1 TNTLSRQKPESNL
14 NSNNQTQVL
23 NLEKDQNSFNG
34 CNYGIYYRQ
43 IPYFIKTFTLS
54 NGYVL
59 MSIAEMNGYQTWI
72 LNNNTAQVDY
82 YGYLQLNGI
91 KFYIFSQLTPSFY
104 KQGTMIASEFSDID
118 KHNQYDIFFVTA
130 QPYYINVIQ
139 VIIGDTFQFETLLS
153 MTEYQCLN
161 SVYGQ
166 LYNDGQTIYLI
177 AVCEDFQIIS
187 FNTVTGKT
195 QKIIKINSIPNH
207 INSFEEIQLIGFG
220 DNEKAQDDNLYGL
233 GTKESPFTSSQRLIN
248 SETQSTTAIQ
258 IINPLGSVFLNEIKF
273 NNSNSDSVYNYIYIQ
288 SDIAIIQNC
297 TFSKSSYD
305 VSNQKAI
312 FKQQGGCARVKS
324 NNLQILNSQFSQSTS
339 YSGSFVQV
347 DPLSQILKI
356 SVNQSSFSE
365 GYSQSDGSCL
375 YVNSQNTKLDFQI
388 LNSNFTDIFSFSQD
402 SYTISIQSDQISLIS
417 SGNLLISSV
426 IAQNILGM
434 NNNSF
439 INMINSN
446 ATIQNLQVSQMQTS
460 KFTNQFDISKNLKD
474 FFSNAII
481 YTQNSNVSFI
491 QCNFTNLSG
500 NQNSMNPLL
509 IQSSSSLIRLQNSYT
524 FGCIFTQSLINMK
537 YGELIIQN
545 TTFQNIIQIQNQN
558 RIIQSNQQENQKQS
572 SSLIIMSNSS
582 LKIIQNTL
590 FQSIK
595 CLNNCYG
602 SSIYLSYTSFN
613 ISNTQFINSQSSF
626 GGAISIYGMN
636 QSDNFLIQSYFNNN
650 NATYNGGA
658 INLNFYQN
666 DVFQMQIT
674 ETQFLNN
681 KALTGNG
688 GAIYISSQGVNS
700 TQQKI
705 LIAQSQIRNNQAMMG
720 GGIYS
725 QGINPQLDS
734 LSSVSH
740 NQASYNGDN
749 QYSYPSELYL
759 TNQNTFNH
767 SFNQEKQIIVLNDF
781 KSGGVLPNFEFQLRD
796 QNQKP
801 YVLFNNEIISAY
813 FQISSLTKQKEFYS
827 IRGNQIVNM
836 DYKTNLFDFDG
847 LTLVGIPNSISFYEF
862 KSDSIHIFNN
872 QTQVYDL
879 DYSYL
884 IQVNFRNCQHG
895 EIIKK
900 YSNFLECQTCELG
913 KFSLDFTGCYPC
925 PNGGSCANGK
935 ISLQQGYWREKE
947 DSEEIIFCVNR
958 PENCVG
964 ESYGDLV
971 CQDSKQI
978 SKESDGVINW
988 MNLNSNMTQ
997 TQSPQIQIQ
1006 SPKQECLSVTD
1017 SVFTDYTVSQMEF
1030 VEELNKILISN
1041 QFQLLLAEPY
1051 TLQASK
1057 VIYLE
1062 EFNLLNRIKN
1072 TNYAVIVQ
1080 KKCQNFIIDIFT
1092 LSVVSSF
1099 NGCYHGVDNK
1109 LIPSFL
1115 KTFTLLNGQVF
1126 ISILEKSGF
1135 QTWLL
1140 NLNTQIA
1147 AFQGYLQFNGTVY
1160 NGQYADIDKHDNYDI
1175 LFVAASPYY
1184 INVIQIIK
1192 GNTLQYQTLQ
1202 SINYLSTGFTQV
1214 YQVVYNQTNYFVT
1227 AQSTTF
1233 KVAKDTIGGPRIID
1247 FSLPSYVKT
1256 YVNSFIQVKNC
1267 NYCFVTLIDDQIIHY
1282 QEIFQST
1289 RYSWIGLWYY
1299 FGLNLQ
1305 QISSYVEAYHEDQT
1319 DSVWVIFGL
1328 PLKIQK
1334 QQYLFQFFDIKY
1346 WIFKSLSS
1354 GNPTDDANKTCYAL
1368 YSHPNKKIVGLDVFA
1383 EYKCLF
1389 SIYGQ
1394 LYNNG
1399 ETIYLLAVC
1408 GDFQII
1414 SFNIVTGKTQ
1424 KVYQLKSVP
1433 NHINSFEEIQL
1444 IGFGDNESGHVYLY
1458 KFNKITGLFEFF
1470 IYFTSNKFNEE
1481 SLNLTYMPE
1490 TQSIWIQYRQHNTYF
1505 PIGYCLQNLESCL
1518 SCQMD
1523 FYFSTTEKQQSD
1535 NLYGLGTIDS
1545 PFTSSKSLI
1554 ELFHKASNINSQDN
1568 SIISIIN
1575 QDINKYSLIN
1585 FTSVEVYSSAF
1596 IQSLTNT
1603 YSNPIFILSPSNS
1616 QINIQKSSFQY
1627 NNLMGLVNSET
1638 QSTTAIQ
1645 IINPLGSV
1653 FLNDTFF
1660 QNSNSNSKYNY
1671 LYVQSDVAEIQ
1682 NCTFLKSSYDISNQ
1696 NAIFKQQGGCARIK
1710 SNNLRIINSQ
1720 FLQSTS
1726 YTGTFLYIDPLS
1738 QTLSMLVNCSSF
1750 SQGYSQ
1756 SDGSAFFI
1764 NSLNTNF
1771 DIQIL
1776 SSNFSDIYSYSEDS
1790 NTIFIQS
1797 DEISQISQGN
1807 LFISQV
1813 VIQNIL
1819 GMNNNSFVNII
1830 NSNAN
1835 IQNLNASQTQIS
1847 KFTSQ
1852 FDNTKTLKD
1861 FSFVSIVNTQNSN
1874 VKLNKCNFMN
1884 LAGVQKSKSPL
1895 LIQSANSFIKL
1906 LNTQTFGC
1914 IFTQSLINMQFGEL
1928 EIQNSTFSNI
1938 VQISDKNR
1946 FIQKS
1951 LQANQDQQI
1960 SLIVMTNSSL
1970 TINQDTI
1977 FDSIKCLNSCYGSS
1991 IYLSYTSFNISNTRF
2006 TNSQASFGGAI
2017 SIFGM
2022 TQNNNTLSQSYFQNN
2037 NASKSGGA
2045 IYLNLYQNDECQ
2057 FQINSTVVIN
2067 NKALTGYGGA
2077 FYISSLG
2084 KNSSLQKI
2092 LIAQSSV
2099 ISNQAMIG
2107 GGVYNQGINPQLDS
2121 LTSISNNQASYNG
2134 NNQYSYPSELYLTN
2148 QNSLNHSFNQE
2159 KQIIVLNDF
2168 KSGGILPCF
2177 EFQLRD
2183 QSQKPYIL
2191 FNSEIIEAYFQISN
2205 LTQFL
2210 VKAGQ
2215 KATPD
2220 KVNMNVPCVKI
2231 QNQMLTNYF
2240 QIISAASTFNLGSQ
2254 IGFMQVLSFFGQP
2267 IQTQI
2272 DYLDCVL
2279 KNYNRQIPL
2288 IYFKLVFSVF
2298 SFVAILVL
2306 YTIKESQV
2314 LNLQKCQK
2322 QVSKH
2327 SSPLIDQNN
2336 FNTNMVQTSSPN
2348 QAPLSSKQDTFSL
2361 IESVFSIQSINSL
2374 KQTSTINQ
2382 DPKKFK
2388 IKLQQENKNE

>member
-1 TNTLSRQKPESNL
+1 MKVLFTLVLNILSFLNTFINSQYCPEYKAEHMAWFNDDYKIINYLKIPKTNILLVNTILQSQSDQLNGIFSVVYYLDISLPQNNTIVAIKPDYTIVNMEYVEELNKILISNQYQILLAEPYTLQATNVIYLEAFILLKRVNGTNYIVITQPMCFNFLIDIFTLSIVS
-14 NSNNQTQVL
+14 
-23 NLEKDQNSFNG
+23 SFNG

-220 DNEKAQDDNLYGL
+220 DNEKAQVYLYRFNPKTGLFEFFINFTSNKFTEQSLNLSYLSNTQQLWIQYRQHNIYFPIGQCLQDIQTCLSCQMDFYFSASETQQDDNLYGL
-233 GTKESPFTSSQRLIN
+233 GTKESPFTSSQSIIQLILKIQKYYYFVNGIQQITANIYIDPKYQITFREELFNFSFSSSININIQSQDVTNQAQIKTSELLHFSSFQSIQLQNLLFNFDLSTDQEGVCGLAFQQINMSVLLSNITNYSQNNAINCYQIYTVNSTIILQDINIQNQNFSNLSQIILVQDTSKIIFNRVSITNCIFSDKFRILKQVNDVQVIINSFIIQQNKCNQSYNQSSQIVGQLFQASQYLADDLHIINNQFCNQLIFSTISSVNQLDFIFSFSNVEMRNNQFYTTASYLFFNAIYYFNLFPMHTFILQNIDIFNNTNYSIQSTNKQSYNTTFFIQLNKLSNITLSNITFKNHFEIALFSASQSQNVNIYNITCSNDKGFQRSYQSGQYAGCVYFSDNSQLDLNLFRAININSSDNSILSSINQESSKNTVINLLNVEVFNSNFIQSLTNTYSNPIFISSPSDSQIKIEKSSFYNNNLIGLIN

-827 IRGNQIVNM
+827 IRGNQII
-836 DYKTNLFDFDG
+836 FG
-847 LTLVGIPNSISFYEF
+847 QNSIVSYTRSSKYQCTQCKNSSLNIIKLVLIVLWLYFSISITIKNDKRNQLARILVHAFYKNHPYSLKKQQKLIHRNQKFQIYMKILTNYFQIISSASTFNLNVQIGFIQVLQFIGQPIQTQIDYLDCILKNYNHRIPLIYVKLIFSVFSFVAILVFYTNMNQAQR
-862 KSDSIHIFNN
+862 KQHIF
-872 QTQVYDL
+872 
-879 DYSYL
+879 S
-884 IQVNFRNCQHG
+884 IIRPK
-895 EIIKK
+895 EIIESPPFPETN
-900 YSNFLECQTCELG
+900 SNYQKNILFKQ
-913 KFSLDFTGCYPC
+913 
-925 PNGGSCANGK
+925 
-935 ISLQQGYWREKE
+935 R
-947 DSEEIIFCVNR
+947 
-958 PENCVG
+958 
-964 ESYGDLV
+964 
-971 CQDSKQI
+971 DSKQI

-1017 SVFTDYTVSQMEF
+1017 SVFSIQ
-1030 VEELNKILISN
+1030 LIN
-1041 QFQLLLAEPY
+1041 EP
-1051 TLQASK
+1051 
-1057 VIYLE
+1057 
-1062 EFNLLNRIKN
+1062 
-1072 TNYAVIVQ
+1072 
-1080 KKCQNFIIDIFT
+1080 
-1092 LSVVSSF
+1092 
-1099 NGCYHGVDNK
+1099 
-1109 LIPSFL
+1109 
-1115 KTFTLLNGQVF
+1115 
-1126 ISILEKSGF
+1126 KS
-1135 QTWLL
+1135 T
-1140 NLNTQIA
+1140 
-1147 AFQGYLQFNGTVY
+1147 
-1160 NGQYADIDKHDNYDI
+1160 
-1175 LFVAASPYY
+1175 
-1184 INVIQIIK
+1184 
-1192 GNTLQYQTLQ
+1192 
-1202 SINYLSTGFTQV
+1202 
-1214 YQVVYNQTNYFVT
+1214 NQTNQDPT
-1227 AQSTTF
+1227 KF
-1233 KVAKDTIGGPRIID
+1233 KTK
-1247 FSLPSYVKT
+1247 LE
-1256 YVNSFIQVKNC
+1256 Q
-1267 NYCFVTLIDDQIIHY
+1267 
-1282 QEIFQST
+1282 
-1289 RYSWIGLWYY
+1289 
-1299 FGLNLQ
+1299 
-1305 QISSYVEAYHEDQT
+1305 
-1319 DSVWVIFGL
+1319 
-1328 PLKIQK
+1328 
-1334 QQYLFQFFDIKY
+1334 
-1346 WIFKSLSS
+1346 
-1354 GNPTDDANKTCYAL
+1354 
-1368 YSHPNKKIVGLDVFA
+1368 
-1383 EYKCLF
+1383 
-1389 SIYGQ
+1389 
-1394 LYNNG
+1394 
-1399 ETIYLLAVC
+1399 
-1408 GDFQII
+1408 
-1414 SFNIVTGKTQ
+1414 
-1424 KVYQLKSVP
+1424 
-1433 NHINSFEEIQL
+1433 
-1444 IGFGDNESGHVYLY
+1444 
-1458 KFNKITGLFEFF
+1458 FNK
-1470 IYFTSNKFNEE
+1470 
-1481 SLNLTYMPE
+1481 
-1490 TQSIWIQYRQHNTYF
+1490 
-1505 PIGYCLQNLESCL
+1505 
-1518 SCQMD
+1518 
-1523 FYFSTTEKQQSD
+1523 
-1535 NLYGLGTIDS
+1535 
-1545 PFTSSKSLI
+1545 
-1554 ELFHKASNINSQDN
+1554 
-1568 SIISIIN
+1568 
-1575 QDINKYSLIN
+1575 
-1585 FTSVEVYSSAF
+1585 
-1596 IQSLTNT
+1596 
-1603 YSNPIFILSPSNS
+1603 
-1616 QINIQKSSFQY
+1616 
-1627 NNLMGLVNSET
+1627 
-1638 QSTTAIQ
+1638 
-1645 IINPLGSV
+1645 
-1653 FLNDTFF
+1653 
-1660 QNSNSNSKYNY
+1660 
-1671 LYVQSDVAEIQ
+1671 
-1682 NCTFLKSSYDISNQ
+1682 
-1696 NAIFKQQGGCARIK
+1696 
-1710 SNNLRIINSQ
+1710 
-1720 FLQSTS
+1720 
-1726 YTGTFLYIDPLS
+1726 
-1738 QTLSMLVNCSSF
+1738 
-1750 SQGYSQ
+1750 
-1756 SDGSAFFI
+1756 
-1764 NSLNTNF
+1764 
-1771 DIQIL
+1771 
-1776 SSNFSDIYSYSEDS
+1776 
-1790 NTIFIQS
+1790 
-1797 DEISQISQGN
+1797 
-1807 LFISQV
+1807 
-1813 VIQNIL
+1813 
-1819 GMNNNSFVNII
+1819 
-1830 NSNAN
+1830 
-1835 IQNLNASQTQIS
+1835 
-1847 KFTSQ
+1847 
-1852 FDNTKTLKD
+1852 
-1861 FSFVSIVNTQNSN
+1861 
-1874 VKLNKCNFMN
+1874 
-1884 LAGVQKSKSPL
+1884 
-1895 LIQSANSFIKL
+1895 
-1906 LNTQTFGC
+1906 
-1914 IFTQSLINMQFGEL
+1914 
-1928 EIQNSTFSNI
+1928 
-1938 VQISDKNR
+1938 
-1946 FIQKS
+1946 
-1951 LQANQDQQI
+1951 
-1960 SLIVMTNSSL
+1960 
-1970 TINQDTI
+1970 
-1977 FDSIKCLNSCYGSS
+1977 
-1991 IYLSYTSFNISNTRF
+1991 
-2006 TNSQASFGGAI
+2006 
-2017 SIFGM
+2017 
-2022 TQNNNTLSQSYFQNN
+2022 
-2037 NASKSGGA
+2037 
-2045 IYLNLYQNDECQ
+2045 
-2057 FQINSTVVIN
+2057 
-2067 NKALTGYGGA
+2067 
-2077 FYISSLG
+2077 
-2084 KNSSLQKI
+2084 
-2092 LIAQSSV
+2092 
-2099 ISNQAMIG
+2099 
-2107 GGVYNQGINPQLDS
+2107 
-2121 LTSISNNQASYNG
+2121 
-2134 NNQYSYPSELYLTN
+2134 NQY
-2148 QNSLNHSFNQE
+2148 
-2159 KQIIVLNDF
+2159 
-2168 KSGGILPCF
+2168 
-2177 EFQLRD
+2177 
-2183 QSQKPYIL
+2183 
-2191 FNSEIIEAYFQISN
+2191 
-2205 LTQFL
+2205 
-2210 VKAGQ
+2210 
-2215 KATPD
+2215 
-2220 KVNMNVPCVKI
+2220 
-2231 QNQMLTNYF
+2231 
-2240 QIISAASTFNLGSQ
+2240 
-2254 IGFMQVLSFFGQP
+2254 
-2267 IQTQI
+2267 
-2272 DYLDCVL
+2272 
-2279 KNYNRQIPL
+2279 
-2288 IYFKLVFSVF
+2288 
-2298 SFVAILVL
+2298 
-2306 YTIKESQV
+2306 
-2314 LNLQKCQK
+2314 
-2322 QVSKH
+2322 
-2327 SSPLIDQNN
+2327 
-2336 FNTNMVQTSSPN
+2336 
-2348 QAPLSSKQDTFSL
+2348 
-2361 IESVFSIQSINSL
+2361 
-2374 KQTSTINQ
+2374 
-2382 DPKKFK
+2382 
-2388 IKLQQENKNE
+2388 